1 MSGLMGGLEGAPLPP
16 SWRDATRMTYPF
28 DLPAQRVIRMNY
40 PLGWHLVGALAAAI
54 VRSAGSAETA
64 APAAAAQTAAP
75 ATSATRPAARPIAIP
90 RTQRAEMYYA
100 RRYGVDQLQVRST
113 ASR

>member
-1 MSGLMGGLEGAPLPP
+1 
-16 SWRDATRMTYPF
+16 MTYPF